1 VKSEIVW
8 TRQKYRKKNEI
19 KYGKWVW
26 NMHKVLDMRGEKNS
40 KQMTMQSENSVE
52 IISKKIL
59 QIKTTKSE
67 ISKKNNKKKVY
78 E

>member
-1 VKSEIVW
+1 
-8 TRQKYRKKNEI
+8 
-19 KYGKWVW
+19 
-26 NMHKVLDMRGEKNS
+26 MHKVLDMRGEKNS